1 MANLEPMAPIVP
13 SNAYAER
20 ALVGSVMANAKA
32 FDEIGSRIS
41 ADMFAEE
48 GLRAIW
54 GVISQ
59 AHRKSGS
66 CGMEVIAPSIAALG
80 PDYTQMMAGLIAQ
93 YPVCEWAML
102 GTYCAA
108 VRESHARREI
118 QRIAK
123 EAEWNSG
130 RADGTAED
138 ALQQL
143 VASAERIAD
152 GMDADRPAVSAGD
165 AAMKLVQETEANWNA
180 GNYMSGLRC
189 GLEGLDIK
197 LRGFR
202 PGGMYVVAA
211 RPGAGKSAL
220 GLTLAT
226 RMAKQEGRGLVWSG
240 EMKAEE
246 LMARAIAAKL
256 HIPFDEVITGMW
268 RDHTGCYH
276 RISSEKMDRVV
287 RASLDLRDVPMEI
300 DDREGITVAQLAA
313 RARRMKRQAA
323 GLKFIVADYI
333 GLMSASASVQ
343 RSGRRVE
350 IVTEISGDLAKLAR
364 ELDVPIIVLT
374 QLNRENEKRDDR
386 RPTLSD
392 IRESGAIEQDARC
405 VIGIYREEMSIRL
418 KMGADGRPVRN
429 ANETDAA
436 YMKRA
441 NELTALLE
449 EVRGQA
455 ELIVLKNRGGTTGIV
470 PALYDGP
477 GTWFRDA
484 SEGERSTAW

>member
-1 MANLEPMAPIVP
+1 MGNLEPLQPITP
-13 SNAYAER
+13 SNSYAER
-20 ALVGSVMANAKA
+20 ALIGAVLANGKA
-32 FDEIGSRIS
+32 FDEIGSRIT
-41 ADMFAEE
+41 ADMFSEE
-48 GLRAIW
+48 SLRKVW
-54 GVISQ
+54 GIISD
-59 AHRKSGS
+59 AHRNSGS
-66 CGMEVIAPSIAALG
+66 CGMEAVAPSIAALG
-80 PDYTQMMAGLIAQ
+80 SDYTQLMAGIVVQ
-93 YPVCEWAML
+93 FPVCEWAML
-102 GTYCAA
+102 GRYCSA
-108 VRESHARREI
+108 VRDSHARREI

-123 EAEWNSG
+123 LAEWESG

-138 ALQQL
+138 VLQQL
-143 VASAERIAD
+143 VSGAERIAD

-165 AAMKLVQETEANWNA
+165 AAMRLMQETEANWKS

-226 RMAKQEGRGLVWSG
+226 RMAKNEGRGLVWSG

-268 RDHTGCYH
+268 RDHNGDYH
-276 RISSEKMDRVV
+276 RISADKMDKVIK
-287 RASLDLRDVPMEI
+287 AAQDLRNIPVEI

-313 RARRMKRQAA
+313 RARRMKRQSA
-323 GLKFIVADYI
+323 GLKFLVADYI

-364 ELDVPIIVLT
+364 ELDIPVIVLT

-418 KMGADGRPVRN
+418 KMGPDGRPVRN
-429 ANETDAA
+429 SNETDAA

-441 NELTALLE
+441 DELTAMLQD
-449 EVRGQA
+449 VRGKA

-477 GTWFRDA
+477 GTWFRDVT
-484 SEGERSTAW
+484 EGERSPAW